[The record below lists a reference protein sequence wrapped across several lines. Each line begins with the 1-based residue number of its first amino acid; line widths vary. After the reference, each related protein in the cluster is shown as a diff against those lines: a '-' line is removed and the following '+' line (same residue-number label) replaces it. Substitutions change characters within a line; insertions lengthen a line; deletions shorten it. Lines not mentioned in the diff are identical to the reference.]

1 MGRPPSSIKLRGK
14 VNVEGRR
21 CKEIE
26 ILRKIKSSMEILK
39 GHENQSMYLICQEV
53 EVEKSI
59 NHDQIKEKSF
69 DICFCKEQNENCIK
83 KASKLSY
90 DTIEKEISKYE
101 VNSDKAPGAD
111 SSWNKGNPT
120 KENCQ
125 LYIFLF
131 FIFVFAY

>member
-1 MGRPPSSIKLRGK
+1 M
-14 VNVEGRR
+14 NVEGRR

-26 ILRKIKSSMEILK
+26 VLRKIKSSMEILK

-101 VNSDKAPGAD
+101 VNSDKTPEED
-111 SSWNKGNPT
+111 SSWNHGNPT
-120 KENCQ
+120 RENYQ
-125 LYIFLF
+125 LYMILF
-131 FIFVFAY
+131 SITVFFY

>member
-1 MGRPPSSIKLRGK
+1 M
-14 VNVEGRR
+14 NVEGRR

-26 ILRKIKSSMEILK
+26 VLRKIKSSMEILK
-39 GHENQSMYLICQEV
+39 GHENQSMYLICQ

-101 VNSDKAPGAD
+101 VNSDKTAEED
-111 SSWNKGNPT
+111 SSWNHGNPT
-120 KENCQ
+120 RDNYQ
-125 LYIFLF
+125 LYMILF
-131 FIFVFAY
+131 SITVFFY

>member
-1 MGRPPSSIKLRGK
+1 M
-14 VNVEGRR
+14 NVEGRR

-26 ILRKIKSSMEILK
+26 VLRKIKSSMEILK

-53 EVEKSI
+53 EKSI

-69 DICFCKEQNENCIK
+69 DVCFCKEQNENCIK

-111 SSWNKGNPT
+111 SSWNKGTPT

-125 LYIFLF
+125 LYMFVLLI
-131 FIFVFAY
+131 IVFAY